1 MAQRIKGL
9 PREDEH
15 IAINY
20 RASPTF
26 QKFHNCPDMF
36 RGICGPIG
44 VGKTVGCEIDVLDK
58 MIGQEP
64 DKQGIRPTRFAF
76 IRSTYP
82 ELVSTTMK
90 TWSEWVPPRICPI
103 RITAPIT
110 ATLTLPL
117 PDGTVVSSEI
127 IFLACD
133 RDEDVKKLKSLECT
147 GIFINEASEINRS
160 IFEMAIGRTLGR
172 YPPKK
177 RVPATW
183 YGVIADT
190 NPPDD
195 EHWWYEY
202 AEVMRPNGY
211 KFFRMPPAV
220 LKQVDQAGK
229 VTYAPNDG
237 RDPLIPKCE
246 NVQHQTAGFDYW
258 MKQIPGKTEDWI
270 RVYLM
275 GEYGTV
281 SYGKPVYARYRDTFH
296 ATNDEIKP
304 YAGLPIVCGWDFG
317 LCYDDKTEVLT
328 LDGWKLF
335 KDVDETKD
343 MAATRNPATG
353 EMEYTKINFKIDRH
367 YKGEMLEWSGNG
379 VDFCVTPEHRVPYT
393 RRDYPNKVLFAEAQ
407 WIADNMTKHLFVDL
421 TSKWTGE
428 NKDRSHYLG
437 MDARTFA
444 EFMGIYLSEGSCGKL
459 LDFRVVIYQ
468 NERRADFE
476 DILRRTGRR
485 WTWSKTGKEGL
496 WRIYDRELCE
506 YLRFFGKAH
515 DKRVPACVRSMSSD
529 CIKAFI
535 YAYTL
540 GDGHIRTRLNGS
552 VEHTLFTVSKTM
564 AGDMQELAQKV
575 GWDSSVR
582 WSKPQRSVIVEN
594 GTARTISN
602 GGGYSVTFKKR
613 ASRAEL
619 LKENFKKVHYDGR
632 IYCLNV
638 PYHTLYVRRN
648 GHAHWNGNTPT
659 CVIGQLAPNG
669 RLIFLKEFCAEDC
682 GLRMFV
688 MGLVRPYLFNTFPGA
703 QIFSIGDPAGSSRA
717 QTDESTCM
725 EILAECG
732 IPTIPCWTNALMAR
746 IEAVSYFLDR
756 TVDGGPGMLVGPG
769 CPKLRKGFAGKYFFK
784 YLTSKKDN
792 QCAGEPDKGP
802 YSHPQDA
809 AQYLALLVLNPERI
823 GMNSS
828 QYGRDIRMASPQSNG
843 AVQGQNVQQV
853 VMDMGGYS

>member
-1 MAQRIKGL
+1 MAPRIKGL
-9 PREDEH
+9 PKTDDN

-82 ELVSTTMK
+82 ELISTTMK
-90 TWSEWVPPRICPI
+90 TWSEWVPQRICPI
-103 RITAPIT
+103 RNTAPIT

-117 PDGTVVSSEI
+117 PDGTIVSSEI

-202 AEVMRPNGY
+202 AEIIRPKDY
-211 KFFRMPPAV
+211 KFFRMPPAI
-220 LKQVDQAGK
+220 LKQVDGNGR

-237 RDPLIPKCE
+237 RDPTIPACE

-296 ATNDEIKP
+296 ATNEEIKP

-317 LCYDDKTEVLT
+317 L
-328 LDGWKLF
+328 
-335 KDVDETKD
+335 
-343 MAATRNPATG
+343 
-353 EMEYTKINFKIDRH
+353 
-367 YKGEMLEWSGNG
+367 
-379 VDFCVTPEHRVPYT
+379 
-393 RRDYPNKVLFAEAQ
+393 
-407 WIADNMTKHLFVDL
+407 
-421 TSKWTGE
+421 
-428 NKDRSHYLG
+428 
-437 MDARTFA
+437 
-444 EFMGIYLSEGSCGKL
+444 
-459 LDFRVVIYQ
+459 
-468 NERRADFE
+468 
-476 DILRRTGRR
+476 
-485 WTWSKTGKEGL
+485 
-496 WRIYDRELCE
+496 
-506 YLRFFGKAH
+506 
-515 DKRVPACVRSMSSD
+515 
-529 CIKAFI
+529 
-535 YAYTL
+535 
-540 GDGHIRTRLNGS
+540 
-552 VEHTLFTVSKTM
+552 
-564 AGDMQELAQKV
+564 
-575 GWDSSVR
+575 
-582 WSKPQRSVIVEN
+582 
-594 GTARTISN
+594 
-602 GGGYSVTFKKR
+602 
-613 ASRAEL
+613 
-619 LKENFKKVHYDGR
+619 
-632 IYCLNV
+632 
-638 PYHTLYVRRN
+638 
-648 GHAHWNGNTPT
+648 TPT

-682 GLRMFV
+682 GLRMFA

-703 QIFSIGDPAGSSRA
+703 QIFSIGDPAGSSRS
-717 QTDESTCM
+717 QTDESTCI

-769 CPKLRKGFAGKYFFK
+769 CPKLRKGFAGKYLFK

-802 YSHPQDA
+802 YSHPHDA

-823 GMNSS
+823 GMNAS
-828 QYGRDIRMASPQSNG
+828 QYGRDNRMAQQSG
-843 AVQGQNVQQV
+843 GSTQGSVQAVG
-853 VMDMGGYS
+853 MDMSGYS